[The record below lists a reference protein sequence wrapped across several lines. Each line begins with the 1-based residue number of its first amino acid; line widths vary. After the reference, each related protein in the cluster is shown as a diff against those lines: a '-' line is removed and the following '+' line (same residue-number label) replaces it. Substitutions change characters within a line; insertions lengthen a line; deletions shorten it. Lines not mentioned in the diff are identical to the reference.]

1 MAKCVHCDHENPENE
16 ILCIHCGMPITQA
29 LTDDLVTP
37 ANKDGVTRTLD
48 EASQL
53 SAFPRWGTARLGVE
67 RKLLF
72 HMRGY
77 DQPLVVNLTEKLVI
91 GRFDTQTG
99 EVPDVNLEEF
109 DAQKMGVSRRH
120 AAILVEDD
128 GLKVMDLGSQNSTYI
143 NGQKLFAHQT
153 RILRDGDELRLG
165 NLVIRINFA

>member
-1 MAKCVHCDHENPENE
+1 MHCDHENPENE
-16 ILCIHCGMPITQA
+16 ILCVHCGLPIGRN
-29 LTDDLVTP
+29 LTEDLTTSAVK
-37 ANKDGVTRTLD
+37 NGVTRTLD
-48 EASQL
+48 ENAQL
-53 SAFPRWGTARLGVE
+53 SAFPRWGTARLGME

-72 HMRGY
+72 HVRSY

-91 GRFDTQTG
+91 GRFDTETG

-128 GLKVMDLGSQNSTYI
+128 GLKVMDLGSANSTYI